1 MHALCTNYNQAGNH
15 ACTLH
20 KLQICAKC
28 MHGFLLDSHQL
39 FRQCNV
45 HDGEVV
51 PKSLAQIKQ
60 ETMNALCIHVA
71 AIHVFP

>member
-1 MHALCTNYNQAGNH
+1 MFC
-15 ACTLH
+15 LH
-20 KLQICAKC
+20 EFLFSSVMEIYLKC

-51 PKSLAQIKQ
+51 PKLLAKIKQ
-60 ETMNALCIHVA
+60 ETMIALCIHVA
-71 AIHVFP
+71 AIHVFPYNG